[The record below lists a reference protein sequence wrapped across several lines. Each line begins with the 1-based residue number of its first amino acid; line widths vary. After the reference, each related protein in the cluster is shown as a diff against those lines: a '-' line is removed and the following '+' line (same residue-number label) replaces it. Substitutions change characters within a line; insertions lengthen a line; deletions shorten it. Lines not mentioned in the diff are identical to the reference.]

1 MEKNY
6 IKPIVSIKTISSSEN
21 ISVTVEVGNASDIH
35 YGSSTATENDPW

>member
-21 ISVTVEVGNASDIH
+21 ISVTVEVGDAKDIY
-35 YGSSTATENDPW
+35 YGSSAMKENDPW